1 MIPFIN
7 LRKQYQTIRE
17 EILHVTDL
25 VLSGGVLMNGP
36 YTASFEEQLGKRIG
50 LEHVITAVS
59 YTHLTL
65 PTTPYV

>member
-50 LEHVITAVS
+50 LEHVNTENSA
-59 YTHLTL
+59 THAL
-65 PTTPYV
+65 